1 MSRREKYVAGCGAA
15 VIVVLSGLIAAGSI
29 LSRRIE
35 PYIRQ
40 RAEQYLRTR
49 FRADVRIASLR
60 VRLPKLSPLRML
72 FTRGRGTIATVEGE
86 GIVMRMWDRP
96 DAPPLFGIRKFST
109 GIDVGALGDSA
120 QHVGLVNVTG
130 LEINIPPK
138 GERPDLR
145 SAKSTADAAG
155 REEESRTSVV
165 IDRLNV
171 KQATLVIL
179 PRDRAKQP
187 LRFDIHD
194 LKLQSAGPGVA
205 MQYDALLTNPR
216 PPGEIHSFG
225 SFGPWRSG
233 EPGDTPLHGDFTFDH
248 ADLGVFSVVAGI
260 LQSTGSFEGE
270 LDSITARGEAYVPDF
285 RLKRSGNAVPLR
297 TEFEVLVDGTN
308 GNTVLKP
315 IVATL
320 GSTHFTTSGAVFKHD
335 GDSHRTIKLDVN
347 MPRGRMPDILRL
359 AMKGEPFMEGIL
371 NLKTVLEVPNLDG
384 KVKDKLRL
392 DGCFDITQGHFLKS
406 TIQDQIDSLS
416 RRAQG
421 QPKNEEIDEVISRM
435 RGRFRLDNSV
445 ITFRELTFGV
455 PGANVELDGSYDLK
469 ADALDFHGALKLE
482 AKVSQM
488 VTGWKH
494 WLLKPVDPFLSKNG
508 AGTYVKIQ
516 VVGNSKAPK
525 FGRDRS
531 KPPS

>member
-1 MSRREKYVAGCGAA
+1 MSRREKYVAGFGAGTIA
-15 VIVVLSGLIAAGSI
+15 VLLGLIVAGSI

-40 RAEQYLRTR
+40 QAEQYLRNR
-49 FRADVRIASLR
+49 FHADVQIASLR
-60 VRLPKLSPLRML
+60 VRLPGLSPLRML

-86 GIVMRMWDRP
+86 GIVVRMRGRP
-96 DAPPLFGIRKFST
+96 DAPPLLGIRKFST

-120 QHVGLVNVTG
+120 QHVALVNITG
-130 LEINIPPK
+130 LEIHIPPK
-138 GERPDLR
+138 GERRELGSSQ
-145 SAKSTADAAG
+145 SAADAAG
-155 REEESRTSVV
+155 DEAESKTSVFV
-165 IDRLNV
+165 DRLDV

-179 PRDRAKQP
+179 PKDRARQP
-187 LRFDIHD
+187 LQFDIRD
-194 LKLQSAGPGVA
+194 IKLQSAGPGVA
-205 MQYDALLTNPR
+205 MQYACVLTNPT
-216 PPGEIHSFG
+216 PPGEIHSAG

-233 EPGDTPLHGDFTFDH
+233 EPGDTPLHGDYTFEH
-248 ADLGVFSVVAGI
+248 ADLGVFPAIAGI
-260 LQSTGSFEGE
+260 LQSRGSFEGE

-285 RLKRSGNAVPLR
+285 RLKRSGNPVPLR
-297 TEFEVLVDGTN
+297 AKYEVLVDGTN

-315 IVATL
+315 ILATL
-320 GSTHFTTSGAVFKHD
+320 GSTHFTTSGAVFKHE
-335 GDSHRTIKLDVN
+335 GDRHRSIKLDVN
-347 MPRGRMPDILRL
+347 MPRGRMTDILRL
-359 AMKGEPFMEGIL
+359 AMKGEPFMVGSL
-371 NLKTVLEVPNLDG
+371 NLKTKLEIPPLDG

-392 DGCFDITQGHFLKS
+392 DGRFDITEAHFLKS
-406 TIQDQIDSLS
+406 TIQGQIDSLS

-421 QPKNEEIDEVISRM
+421 QPKNGEIDEVVSRM
-435 RGRFRLDNSV
+435 TGKFRLDHSV
-445 ITFRELTFGV
+445 IAFRELTFGV
-455 PGANVELDGSYDLK
+455 AGADVDLDGSYDLN
-469 ADALDFHGALKLE
+469 ADVLDFHGALKLE
-482 AKVSQM
+482 AKFSQM